1 MITNPEVAKGF
12 APGTHASTFGG
23 NPLACRAALEVLYTI
38 ENDKL
43 LQRVTQAGEFLATM
57 LQVLVDKH
65 PKKALQ
71 VRGRGL
77 LRGLLVDGD
86 AAPIVA
92 RARDHKVLLS
102 VAGGNVV
109 RFAPPFIVTDD
120 ELAEGVAALEAS
132 L

>member
-1 MITNPEVAKGF
+1 MIANPEVAKGF
-12 APGTHASTFGG
+12 QPGTHASTFGG
-23 NPLACRAALEVLYTI
+23 NPLAARAALEVLYTI
-38 ENDKL
+38 ETHHL
-43 LQRVTQAGEFLATM
+43 LQRVTEAGILLGGM
-57 LQVLVDKH
+57 LQSLVEKY
-65 PKKALQ
+65 PQKARE

-92 RARDHKVLLS
+92 RAREKKVLLS

-109 RFAPPFIVTDD
+109 RFAPPFIVSDD